1 MESDSIAIL
10 GLIPEVIPQ
19 TFYRQARYPTPAFV
33 MHMTKIIELPG
44 RSVLVTRLEGSSP
57 RQGIYPNTH
66 KIIFLI
72 LTGEVVEYVACGELG
87 QHGGAG
93 SSLANTPC
101 RGGSVHM
108 PRDHSV
114 PASRSRVHKHTVK
127 RQLEITLTLP
137 QIQQHGFSH
146 PQNGYWVMLPREF
159 DVVLALE
166 SKAVV
171 QVILEVL
178 RQTIGYPG
186 DGPQERR
193 IWVEFSYSHFA
204 RKGLMSRG
212 AAQ

>member
-1 MESDSIAIL
+1 
-10 GLIPEVIPQ
+10 
-19 TFYRQARYPTPAFV
+19 
-33 MHMTKIIELPG
+33 
-44 RSVLVTRLEGSSP
+44 
-57 RQGIYPNTH
+57 
-66 KIIFLI
+66 
-72 LTGEVVEYVACGELG
+72 
-87 QHGGAG
+87 
-93 SSLANTPC
+93 
-101 RGGSVHM
+101 M

-212 AAQ
+212 AAQRGLQEAVTKGYLLRRAVSAKGFEYAIRWKGIQN